1 MTVTGPTSPPPDGP
15 GLDAPAADD
24 PIAQASVESATGPV
38 SATVL
43 NAPLQARRGGMFR
56 SSAIYSGLTMVSRFM
71 GFLRDLVVS
80 ARIGASAT
88 AAGDAYNTMMAFPN
102 LFRRIFA
109 EGAFA
114 TAFVPAYARSLA
126 SDGEKKADELAA
138 DAMAVLAAATIL
150 ITLVCCLAMPW
161 LMYVINPG
169 YAKDPVKFKLAVT
182 LTQISMPYLPCM
194 AIYAHL
200 SGVLQARGRFIFSAF
215 APTLMNVIM
224 LAFMWPQHGAVQA
237 ATWASWGVIASG
249 IAQAALLMW
258 GVKRTGAH
266 VGFSLPRL
274 TPAVKALVL
283 LAVPGSIAASATQ
296 INIFISGFL
305 ASQVN
310 GARSWLAVAD
320 RLYMLPLGL
329 VGVAI
334 GVALLPRLSLSIHG
348 KDEAGAQT
356 AMDEAMALSLAFSL
370 PAAAALFSMP
380 FFLIDGLFTRGEF
393 LSVDAHAT
401 AAALQQYGWG
411 TPAFVLNRILT
422 QAFFARQDTRSPMRF
437 ALISVGT
444 NIVLGVAFFTFL
456 HRTGHGPSQG
466 IEGIAAAT
474 SVAAWLNVAQMTRAL
489 WVRGWYR
496 PSAPAV
502 RRLMRIALCAVIMGA
517 AMAALS
523 WARPWLQGALFGKKE
538 LAVGVAVIAGGVLY
552 ALLLPLF
559 RAVTP
564 GEIRAALKRPPKA
577 AGVADA
583 PAEF

>member
-1 MTVTGPTSPPPDGP
+1 MARPTIGLEP
-15 GLDAPAADD
+15 GSTIPNDAPGQDAPAADD
-24 PIAQASVESATGPV
+24 SLSQSMVKPAASSAR
-38 SATVL
+38 S
-43 NAPLQARRGGMFR
+43 GGMFR

-71 GFLRDLVVS
+71 GFLRDLVITGK
-80 ARIGASAT
+80 IGASAS

-114 TAFVPAYARSLA
+114 TAFVPAYSRALA
-126 SDGEKKADELAA
+126 THGEAEADQLAA
-138 DAMAVLAAATIL
+138 DAMAVLAAATIAL
-150 ITLVCCLAMPW
+150 TIACCLAMPW

-169 YAKDPVKFKLAVT
+169 YASDPVKFKLAVT

-200 SGVLQARGRFIFSAF
+200 SGVLQARGRFIVSAF
-215 APTLMNVIM
+215 APTLMNLVM
-224 LAFMWPQHGAVQA
+224 LVAVWPAKDAVSA
-237 ATWASWGVIASG
+237 ATNASWGVIVAG
-249 IAQAALLMW
+249 VAQAGLLMW
-258 GVKRTGAH
+258 GCKRTGAH
-266 VGFSLPRL
+266 VGLHVIPKM
-274 TPAVKALVL
+274 TPAVKSLVL

-334 GVALLPRLSLSIHG
+334 GVALLPRLSMTIHR
-348 KDEAGAQT
+348 KDEAGAQQ
-356 AMDEAMALSLAFSL
+356 ALDEAIALSLVFSL
-370 PAAAALFSMP
+370 PAAAALFCMP

-393 LSVDAHAT
+393 HIFDAQAT

-437 ALISVGT
+437 ALISVAL
-444 NIVLGVAFFTFL
+444 NIVLGVALFQGL
-456 HRTGHGPSQG
+456 HILEHDRPSRG

-474 SVAAWLNVAQMTRAL
+474 SIAAWLNVGQMTWAL
-489 WVRGWYR
+489 RKRGWWT
-496 PSAPAV
+496 PSAATV
-502 RRLMRIALCAVIMGA
+502 RRLVRILACAVVMGGA
-517 AMAALS
+517 LAGLS
-523 WARPWLQGALFGKKE
+523 WARPLFQPWFFNRKE
-538 LAVGVAVIAGGVLY
+538 IAVGVTVILGGAIYVV
-552 ALLLPLF
+552 LLPLL
-559 RAVTP
+559 RAVSIT
-564 GEIRAALKRPPKA
+564 EVRTALKRQPKP
-577 AGVADA
+577 AGVVET
-583 PAEF
+583 PSEL